1 MEHQNITLS
10 LSKDLLK
17 QARHLAVEKGTSL
30 SKLLSDYLEQLVL
43 KENRYQQAADR
54 IRKRL
59 NDGIDLGTG
68 GKCTWMREDLHER
81 VQASML
87 KE

>member
-17 QARHLAVEKGTSL
+17 QAKHLAVEKGTSL
-30 SKLLSDYLEQLVL
+30 SKLLGDYLEQLVL

-59 NDGIDLGTG
+59 NNGIDLGTG
-68 GKCTWMREDLHER
+68 GKRTWMREDLHER
-81 VQASML
+81 
-87 KE
+87 

>member
-17 QARHLAVEKGTSL
+17 QAKHLAVEKGTSL

-43 KENRYQQAADR
+43 KEDRYQQAADR

-59 NDGIDLGTG
+59 SDGIDLGTE
-68 GKCTWMREDLHER
+68 GKRSWKREDLHER
-81 VQASML
+81 
-87 KE
+87 